1 MMKKVKDFFKR
12 LLYALPFGLKGA
24 DTEIMGAGNVQE
36 GNGTTINQQISDNR
50 VAKSLLKGEVTQAV
64 EELRYRNYKV
74 SAESK
79 KFDYIGNGLAVKKD
93 LRPKDRTKIRFT
105 QDNKLL
111 CSDVLEELNHVNNYG
126 NESYTAEIGYD
137 GIVRFKLENFI
148 KEMDISIDN
157 DKDGNML
164 YAETT
169 LHFEAMPNAYD
180 KKSMPFINELKKLK
194 ELYDSKAIYG
204 IERNEIASSM
214 ISLTF
219 VTYKASNDEPDM
231 ERFNFLMPHFLKIE
245 ESNNQFKIT
254 YKWDSAKFV
263 NLADKYFSKTMF
275 EKYKNKEKKDVDA
288 NLVEKERV
296 RYCSVC
302 GKEIPVYD
310 GDILDYTTGKPMCLE
325 CYKKSLLADDN

>member
-1 MMKKVKDFFKR
+1 MKKIKSFFKR

-64 EELRYRNYKV
+64 EELRYKNYKV

-93 LRPKDRTKIRFT
+93 LRPKDRTKLRFT

-126 NESYTAEIGYD
+126 NESYTAEIGYY

-169 LHFEAMPNAYD
+169 LHFEAMPNVYD
-180 KKSMPFINELKKLK
+180 EKSMPFINELKKLK

-254 YKWDSAKFV
+254 YKWNSAKFV

-275 EKYKNKEKKDVDA
+275 EKYKNKEKKDVDV

-302 GKEIPVYD
+302 GKEISVYD

-325 CYKKSLLADDN
+325 CYKKSLLSADD

>member
-1 MMKKVKDFFKR
+1 MMKKVKSFFKR

-24 DTEIMGAGNVQE
+24 DTEIMGAGNVKE

-157 DKDGNML
+157 DTEGNML

-169 LHFEAMPNAYD
+169 FHFESLPNAYD
-180 KKSMPFINELKKLK
+180 KKSMPFINELKRLK
-194 ELYDSKAIYG
+194 ELYDSKALYG

-219 VTYKASNDEPDM
+219 VKYKASNDEPDM

-245 ESNNQFKIT
+245 ESNNQFKLT
-254 YKWDSAKFV
+254 FKWDSAKYV
-263 NLADKYFSKTMF
+263 NLADK
-275 EKYKNKEKKDVDA
+275 
-288 NLVEKERV
+288 
-296 RYCSVC
+296 
-302 GKEIPVYD
+302 
-310 GDILDYTTGKPMCLE
+310 
-325 CYKKSLLADDN
+325 

>member
-1 MMKKVKDFFKR
+1 MKKIKSFFKR

-64 EELRYRNYKV
+64 EELRYKNYKV

-169 LHFEAMPNAYD
+169 LHFEAMPNVYD
-180 KKSMPFINELKKLK
+180 EKSMPFINELKKLK

-275 EKYKNKEKKDVDA
+275 EKYKNKEKKDVDV

-302 GKEIPVYD
+302 GKEISVYD

-325 CYKKSLLADDN
+325 CYKKSLLSADD

>member
-1 MMKKVKDFFKR
+1 MMKKIKSFFKR

-64 EELRYRNYKV
+64 EELRYKNYKV

-169 LHFEAMPNAYD
+169 LHFEAMPNVYD
-180 KKSMPFINELKKLK
+180 EKSMPFINELKKLK

-275 EKYKNKEKKDVDA
+275 EKYKNKEKKDVDV

-302 GKEIPVYD
+302 GKEISVYD

-325 CYKKSLLADDN
+325 CYKKSLLSADD